1 MPDVIFE
8 EIECK
13 SAVHRI
19 SPPASR
25 NMPFRWTLNPYR
37 GCQHACTY
45 CFARGTHEYLGYD
58 SGRDFETR
66 VVVKVNAP
74 EMLRQDLGRGSWRRE
89 LIAIGTACDPYQAA
103 ELKYSLTH
111 RILKVLRD
119 FANPASIVT
128 KSPHIIRDADVLE
141 QLSRVADLTV
151 NFSVSTLDDDV
162 WKRIEPATAKP
173 RKRLEAMR
181 FLSERGI
188 RCGVLLA
195 PILPGLT
202 DEPEDLERVVEAA
215 REHGASFV
223 HDNVL
228 YLKPGTKEW
237 FMPFLREAYPHLS
250 ERYAK
255 YYRGA
260 YAPQTY
266 TQDVHRTVERLRL
279 KYGMVTPRR
288 VQPSAGQ
295 LQLAM

>member
-13 SAVHRI
+13 SALNRVAA
-19 SPPASR
+19 P

-45 CFARGTHEYLGYD
+45 CFARGTHEFLGYD

-74 EMLRQDLGRGSWRRE
+74 EMLRQDLSRESWRRE
-89 LIAIGTACDPYQAA
+89 LVAIGTACDPYQQA
-103 ELKYSLTH
+103 ELKYGLTH
-111 RILKVLRD
+111 RILKVMAER
-119 FANPASIVT
+119 ANPVSLIT
-128 KSPHIIRDADVLE
+128 KSPHIIRDADTLE
-141 QLSRVADLTV
+141 SLAEVAALTV

-162 WKRIEPATAKP
+162 WRRIEPETAKP
-173 RKRLEAMR
+173 VKRLQAMKL
-181 FLSERGI
+181 LSERGI

-195 PILPGLT
+195 PVLPGLT
-202 DEPEDLERVVEAA
+202 DDPASLERVVEAA

-228 YLKPGTKEW
+228 YLKPGTREW
-237 FMPFLREAYPHLS
+237 FLPFLREAYPHLS

-260 YAPQTY
+260 YAPRTY
-266 TQDVHRTVERLRL
+266 TQEVHRTVDGLRR
-279 KYGMVTPRR
+279 KYGLVPPAD
-288 VQPSAGQ
+288 VAPGAGQ

>member
-13 SAVHRI
+13 SAVNRV
-19 SPPASR
+19 SAG

-45 CFARGTHEYLGYD
+45 CFARGTHEFLGYD

-74 EMLRQDLGRGSWRRE
+74 EMLRKDLSREGWRRE
-89 LIAIGTACDPYQAA
+89 LIAVGTACDPYQPA

-119 FANPASIVT
+119 AANPASIIT
-128 KSPHIIRDADVLE
+128 KSPFIVRDADVLE
-141 QLSRVADLTV
+141 SLAGVAELTV

-162 WKRIEPATAKP
+162 WRRTEPSTARP
-173 RKRLEAMR
+173 QKRLEAMKL
-181 FLSERGI
+181 LSERGI

-195 PILPGLT
+195 PVLPGLT
-202 DEPEDLERVVEAA
+202 DDPASLEAVVEAA

-260 YAPQTY
+260 YAPRTY
-266 TQDVHRTVERLRL
+266 TQDVHRTVQDLRE
-279 KYGMVTPRR
+279 KYDLVTPRH
-288 VQPSAGQ
+288 VAPSAGQ

>member
-1 MPDVIFE
+1 MPEVIFE

-13 SAVHRI
+13 TALNRVSVT
-19 SPPASR
+19 

-45 CFARGTHEYLGYD
+45 CFARGTHEFLGFD

-74 EMLRQDLGRGSWRRE
+74 EMLRQDLSRPGWRRE
-89 LIAIGTACDPYQAA
+89 LVAVGTACDPYQPA

-111 RILKVLRD
+111 RLLRVMLEH
-119 FANPASIVT
+119 ANPMSIIT
-128 KSPHIIRDADVLE
+128 KSPLIVRDADVLE
-141 QLSRVADLTV
+141 DLSHAGEVTV
-151 NFSVSTLDDDV
+151 NFSVATLDDDV
-162 WKRIEPATAKP
+162 WRRTEPSTAKP
-173 RKRLEAMR
+173 AKRLEAMEM
-181 FLSERGI
+181 LAKRGV

-195 PILPGLT
+195 PVLPGLT
-202 DEPEDLERVVEAA
+202 DDPANLESVVRAA
-215 REHGASFV
+215 SERGASFI

-237 FMPFLREAYPHLS
+237 FMPFLREAYPHLA

-260 YAPQTY
+260 YAPKSY
-266 TQDVHRTVERLRL
+266 TQEVHRTVEELRGR
-279 KYGMVTPRR
+279 YGLVPRER
-288 VQPSAGQ
+288 AAPSVGQ